1 MPKISKNLGRALSI
15 LLPLGLISSALVYA
29 QIEGEPRGIRPV
41 ASSGDFEITGIEVN
55 VTGDSPED
63 ARMKGWQEAQRLAWK
78 KLWEQTR
85 GGSTSGLSDG
95 TLNGIVSAIVV
106 EEEQIGAKR
115 YVARLGVLF
124 DRARAGNLLGVEGIS
139 RRSAPLLLLPIYYSA
154 GAPVMFEQ
162 RTPWQQA
169 WAKFPTAESRI
180 DYVRPSGA
188 GSESLLLNAGQLER
202 RNRSWLRVI
211 LDEFGAADVIIP
223 IVRVERQWPGGP
235 IVGRFSARYSAD
247 NRFLGSFELR
257 ADNEAGIPKMM
268 NEGVKKMD
276 ALFQSALASG
286 RLRVDASLILE
297 EEVVEE
303 EELEDEKPQENAEKP
318 DTSEPSATDGQVDG
332 DDAGTPD
339 GEVVPSENDVPPPVA
354 ATTISVQ
361 VSTPTADSV
370 GQSEGALR
378 SVPGVR
384 SASTS
389 SLAIG
394 GTSAIRVVYQGD
406 PAALK
411 AALQARGW
419 NVSGSGSSLRIS
431 R

>member
-169 WAKFPTAESRI
+169 WAKFRTAESRI

-211 LDEFGAADVIIP
+211 LDEFGAADVVIP
-223 IVRVERQWPGGP
+223 IVRIERQWPGGP

-257 ADNEAGIPKMM
+257 AADEAGIPKMM

-303 EELEDEKPQENAEKP
+303 EELEDEKPQENVEKP
-318 DTSEPSATDGQVDG
+318 EGTEPNAADGQADG
-332 DDAGTPD
+332 DDVGTPD
-339 GEVVPSENDVPPPVA
+339 GELVPSENDVPPPAA

-419 NVSGSGSSLRIS
+419 NVSGSGASLRIS

>member
-1 MPKISKNLGRALSI
+1 MPKISKKWGRVLAI
-15 LLPLGLISSALVYA
+15 MIPLGLISSALVYA

-85 GGSTSGLSDG
+85 GGATSGLSDG

-106 EEEQIGAKR
+106 EEEQVGAKR

-124 DRARAGNLLGVEGIS
+124 DRARAGNLLGVQGIS

-154 GAPVMFEQ
+154 GSPVMFEQ

-169 WAKFPTAESRI
+169 WAKFRTAESRI

-223 IVRVERQWPGGP
+223 IVRMERQWPGGP
-235 IVGRFSARYSAD
+235 IIGRFSARYSAD

-297 EEVVEE
+297 QEVVEE
-303 EELEDEKPQENAEKP
+303 EELEDEKPAEAVDTA
-318 DTSEPSATDGQVDG
+318 DTSETDDDGTPTGQGDGSGTDGVQDPTAV
-332 DDAGTPD
+332 
-339 GEVVPSENDVPPPVA
+339 DVPPPA
-354 ATTISVQ
+354 AAITVSVQ
-361 VSTPTADSV
+361 VATPTAESV
-370 GQSEGALR
+370 GQNEGALR

-419 NVSGSGSSLRIS
+419 NVSGSGASLRIS